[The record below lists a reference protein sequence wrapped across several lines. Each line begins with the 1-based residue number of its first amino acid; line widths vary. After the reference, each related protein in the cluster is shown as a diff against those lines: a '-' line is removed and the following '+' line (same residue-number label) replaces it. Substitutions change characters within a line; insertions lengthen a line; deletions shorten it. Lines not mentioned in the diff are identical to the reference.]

1 MPLILHADT
10 NPVTEFFP
18 VEPEP
23 VPDPVRAEP
32 TAEEVD
38 DMARTVLQSAV
49 GMPGTEVPNKFIYEA
64 YRKVDD
70 LPPTA
75 KLFYNALSKYLEQTL
90 KKVPIFKSKTNQF
103 AMQVPQPKSHSRPR
117 CEPCTCSNKL
127 LWHGKRLTAINRQ
140 PFFGET
146 LM

>member
-23 VPDPVRAEP
+23 VPDPVRAEA

-90 KKVPIFKSKTNQF
+90 KRVPIFKSKTDQLPCRF
-103 AMQVPQPKSHSRPR
+103 RSRSLTR
-117 CEPCTCSNKL
+117 D
-127 LWHGKRLTAINRQ
+127 HGASRVHARTSYCGMAK
-140 PFFGET
+140 G
-146 LM
+146 